1 MLIRTATIIKTALF
15 STITFCYA
23 SASRNQSTLVD
34 GLVRQG
40 ILKSPEVISVMRD
53 VDRGYYSPSAAAYH
67 DFPQSIGY
75 HATISAPHM
84 HAFALVTKSK
94 S

>member
-1 MLIRTATIIKTALF
+1 
-15 STITFCYA
+15 
-23 SASRNQSTLVD
+23 
-34 GLVRQG
+34 
-40 ILKSPEVISVMRD
+40 MRD